1 MKLKR
6 ILAIFGAV
14 VLAGLVLA
22 AFILAIAGAPA
33 NILMAVIFSILFLS
47 VLFYAM
53 NLMARVLWPEDK
65 SDDS

>member
-33 NILMAVIFSILFLS
+33 NILMAVDRKS
-47 VLFYAM
+47 V
-53 NLMARVLWPEDK
+53 V
-65 SDDS
+65 